1 MARAK
6 KKTAK
11 RDPGAQVRA
20 PLAQLRGKIDR
31 LDTELVGLL
40 DARAALVH
48 KVGQVKRRGQCTFY
62 DPDRAQ
68 EVVERAA
75 ARAKEFPAAALR
87 NIYYEITNASLLLE
101 CPLRVAYLG
110 PEATYTHLA
119 ALKRFG
125 PEAEYQPQITL
136 TDVFEEVAA
145 GRADCGI
152 VPVENSTEGMIS
164 HTHDLLVA
172 SDLVISG
179 EVHLPVAHNLV
190 GRLRS
195 LAEVKVVYS
204 KDHAL
209 AQCREW
215 LEKHLPHA
223 KLRETT
229 STAAAAQR
237 AAREKGAAA
246 ICGALA
252 ARLYGL
258 RVMACNLGGRADNI
272 TRFIIISRELPPPSK
287 SDKTSVA
294 FSLKDRPGALFAVLK
309 SFAREHVN
317 MSRIESRPTRRK
329 AWEYIFFIDLEGG
342 MGQPAIRRAL
352 RRVQEQASFF
362 KVLGSYPLERA

>member
-6 KKTAK
+6 KRTAK
-11 RDPGAQVRA
+11 RNPRRRKDA
-20 PLAQLRGKIDR
+20 LAGLRGRIDA
-31 LDTELVGLL
+31 LDTRLVGLL
-40 DARAALVH
+40 DARARLVH
-48 KVGQVKRRGQCTFY
+48 AVGKVKRREKRTFY

-68 EVVERAA
+68 AVIERAT
-75 ARAKEFPAAALR
+75 ARARQFPAAALR
-87 NIYYEITNASLLLE
+87 NIFGEITNASLLLE

-125 PEAEYQPQITL
+125 PEAEYQPQVTL

-152 VPVENSTEGMIS
+152 VPVENSTEGMVS

-195 LAEVKVVYS
+195 LAEVKTVYS

-215 LEKHLPHA
+215 LEKHLPQA
-223 KLRETT
+223 KLREAT

-237 AAREKGAAA
+237 AAHERGAAA

-258 RVMACNLGGRADNI
+258 RVMASNLGGRADNI
-272 TRFIIISRELPPPSK
+272 TRFIVISRELPAPSRH
-287 SDKTSVA
+287 DKTSVA
-294 FSLKDRPGALFAVLK
+294 FSLKDRPGALFGALK
-309 SFAREHVN
+309 AFAREGVN
-317 MSRIESRPTRRK
+317 MTRIESRPTRRK
-329 AWEYIFFIDLEGG
+329 AWEYIFFVDLAGG
-342 MGQPAIRRAL
+342 LHDARVKRAL
-352 RRVQEQASFF
+352 GKLQAQTSFF
-362 KVLGSYPLERA
+362 KVLGSYPMERGA